1 MKEEALFNQAKICLD
16 QGNYEQAIALLE
28 SLTEI
33 TFNTEIEIYR
43 GLIYLLKD
51 DIETAQQIWLGLFL
65 SQDFD
70 SVLAEILNSTLMDTI
85 GVFLQKTPPNLSSA
99 LQIFEALQIINEG
112 ESISVK
118 AVDELVISYKKEALL
133 LALAQKLEEAK
144 ERYEAI
150 LPFAKDD
157 EEILY
162 QLGMV
167 YFELT
172 DYELAELMV
181 VKALEINRESGLYYE
196 GLGLILEKR
205 EQFDSAIKAYSIA
218 LDKEPKNPD
227 IYIKLANLLKRFSQ
241 IKEAQ
246 EVYENS
252 QTNNVEH
259 FGIYINYGN
268 LLMDNEQYEAAI
280 EMYKKASYLQPD
292 FPDIYHNLA
301 LAHDALDREVEA
313 KLYYGRAAYHE
324 GKIEEAF
331 VYFEEYRQSEFAD
344 LDFYNELGNY
354 YQAKIKYAELIP
366 IVQKAIK
373 LYPESIRQR
382 IYLIDAYKKTNQP
395 DRAIDTVNESVGF
408 FVNQEEKQIIFEVL
422 RAGIVPV
429 IYNSENEIEEFRQ
442 KYTSNLKSL
451 EARLRQ
457 TKSFNR
463 NYLLFALRNQHNYNL
478 HFNNQNDLSV
488 QSSYCQIVYLI
499 LARLYPKHTK
509 KLPLNTQTASKIRV
523 GYICYRSYSLG
534 QLFVEW
540 IKGHNRNLF
549 EIYFYDIGEH
559 IDQNTEKFRVYADH
573 YLHSTEGFEAI
584 TKKVLSD
591 QLDILVFLDIGIC
604 PLLLCLSVLRLAP
617 IQCNTWGHPIT
628 SGSPNID
635 YFLGSDA
642 MEPDNGQDHYSE
654 KLIRLPNMGISFPAP
669 ELPKIL
675 KTRHKLDLKDDEI
688 LFISC
693 QMTPKYLPQHDYLL
707 CEIAEKVPRCKILF
721 SDSESGEEI
730 NKRFKNRL
738 KQKFDEYHLDFES
751 VCQFRPRVNKDDY
764 LNLLYVADGFL
775 DTIGWSGGLTSMD
788 AIACYLPIV
797 ALPGEFMRG
806 RQSYGMLKIIGVT
819 ETVAKDERDYI
830 DIAVR
835 LGLDPEWRNQIKEKL
850 RANFHKLF
858 DDISC
863 VKELEN
869 FYQQTIKEVLV
880 SQGFTD

>member
-324 GKIEEAF
+324 
-331 VYFEEYRQSEFAD
+331 
-344 LDFYNELGNY
+344 
-354 YQAKIKYAELIP
+354 
-366 IVQKAIK
+366 
-373 LYPESIRQR
+373 
-382 IYLIDAYKKTNQP
+382 
-395 DRAIDTVNESVGF
+395 
-408 FVNQEEKQIIFEVL
+408 
-422 RAGIVPV
+422 
-429 IYNSENEIEEFRQ
+429 
-442 KYTSNLKSL
+442 
-451 EARLRQ
+451 
-457 TKSFNR
+457 
-463 NYLLFALRNQHNYNL
+463 
-478 HFNNQNDLSV
+478 
-488 QSSYCQIVYLI
+488 
-499 LARLYPKHTK
+499 
-509 KLPLNTQTASKIRV
+509 
-523 GYICYRSYSLG
+523 
-534 QLFVEW
+534 
-540 IKGHNRNLF
+540 
-549 EIYFYDIGEH
+549 
-559 IDQNTEKFRVYADH
+559 
-573 YLHSTEGFEAI
+573 
-584 TKKVLSD
+584 
-591 QLDILVFLDIGIC
+591 
-604 PLLLCLSVLRLAP
+604 
-617 IQCNTWGHPIT
+617 
-628 SGSPNID
+628 
-635 YFLGSDA
+635 
-642 MEPDNGQDHYSE
+642 
-654 KLIRLPNMGISFPAP
+654 
-669 ELPKIL
+669 
-675 KTRHKLDLKDDEI
+675 
-688 LFISC
+688 
-693 QMTPKYLPQHDYLL
+693 
-707 CEIAEKVPRCKILF
+707 
-721 SDSESGEEI
+721 
-730 NKRFKNRL
+730 
-738 KQKFDEYHLDFES
+738 
-751 VCQFRPRVNKDDY
+751 
-764 LNLLYVADGFL
+764 
-775 DTIGWSGGLTSMD
+775 
-788 AIACYLPIV
+788 
-797 ALPGEFMRG
+797 
-806 RQSYGMLKIIGVT
+806 
-819 ETVAKDERDYI
+819 
-830 DIAVR
+830 
-835 LGLDPEWRNQIKEKL
+835 
-850 RANFHKLF
+850 
-858 DDISC
+858 
-863 VKELEN
+863 
-869 FYQQTIKEVLV
+869 
-880 SQGFTD
+880 